1 MMNHENLPHVYVPVT
16 GIEYPEQPDQPI
28 LFPKKLREVVIDEHY
43 PYLDKSFFAR
53 LRHVAI
59 YLGIFLLVF
68 PVQRIRYG
76 LKIEGRE
83 NLKKNK
89 KLFAN
94 GALTVCNHVYRWD
107 FLACLQAVRW
117 RRMWFPARPDNL
129 ESSDA
134 GLIRGAGGI
143 PIPTGFAASRKF
155 NEAFDQLH
163 AKKKWIHLF
172 PESCRW
178 DYYQPIRP
186 FKKGAFAMAVRY
198 QIPVI
203 PLVITFR
210 EATGIHKLLGTK
222 HPLITIHIGTPLV
235 PDANFSRKDAI
246 SWLRDEAHKQMCT
259 MAGIKTNGWPA
270 AGD

>member
-1 MMNHENLPHVYVPVT
+1 MMYHENLPHVYVPVT

-143 PIPTGFAASRKF
+143 PIPLDLLLAASLTKPLTSSMQRKSGF
-155 NEAFDQLH
+155 TSSQ
-163 AKKKWIHLF
+163 
-172 PESCRW
+172 S
-178 DYYQPIRP
+178 
-186 FKKGAFAMAVRY
+186 
-198 QIPVI
+198 
-203 PLVITFR
+203 LV
-210 EATGIHKLLGTK
+210 
-222 HPLITIHIGTPLV
+222 
-235 PDANFSRKDAI
+235 
-246 SWLRDEAHKQMCT
+246 
-259 MAGIKTNGWPA
+259 AGIIISLFVLSKKVLLQWLFATRYL
-270 AGD
+270 

>member
-16 GIEYPEQPDQPI
+16 GIEYPEKPDQPI

-59 YLGIFLLVF
+59 YLGIFVLVF
-68 PVQRIRYG
+68 PVQKVRYG

-83 NLKKNK
+83 NIRKNK

-129 ESSDA
+129 EGSDA

-143 PIPTGFAASRKF
+143 PIPTGLAASRKF

-172 PESCRW
+172 QNLVGGIIISLFALLKKVLFLWLFAIRYLCSPLLFPSGKQLESVNC
-178 DYYQPIRP
+178 
-186 FKKGAFAMAVRY
+186 
-198 QIPVI
+198 
-203 PLVITFR
+203 
-210 EATGIHKLLGTK
+210 
-222 HPLITIHIGTPLV
+222 
-235 PDANFSRKDAI
+235 
-246 SWLRDEAHKQMCT
+246 
-259 MAGIKTNGWPA
+259 
-270 AGD
+270 